1 MEIIFFLHPSLK
13 QFLFSICT
21 NIHYMVLNCKHK
33 RNFDFVY
40 KSCNILVLNSVT
52 DMITKKNQP
61 PILHVQV
68 DSAIPVNQHVKHNFY
83 NNNKNMAAS

>member
-1 MEIIFFLHPSLK
+1 
-13 QFLFSICT
+13 
-21 NIHYMVLNCKHK
+21 MVLNCKHK

-40 KSCNILVLNSVT
+40 KSCHYFGFKLRYGHDN
-52 DMITKKNQP
+52 KKNQP